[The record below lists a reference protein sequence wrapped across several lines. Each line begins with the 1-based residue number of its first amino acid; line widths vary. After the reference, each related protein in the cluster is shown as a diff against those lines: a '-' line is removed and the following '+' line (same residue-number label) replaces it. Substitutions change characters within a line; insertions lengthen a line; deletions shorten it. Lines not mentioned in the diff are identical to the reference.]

1 MTGTETRWLKDK
13 QILLISP
20 QDWDHIPI
28 SKHHYAEALGLANRV
43 LFLDPP
49 DWSMRPGAVRS
60 AATERQGVE
69 RITWRPCL
77 PRALR
82 FHAPELYR
90 LWIGREVRRL
100 VRTLR
105 ASPDLVW
112 CFDFNTYPDLRA
124 FGAPR
129 AIFHPVDPISDP
141 RQARV
146 GRTADLV
153 LSVSERI
160 LASVTAHAPGPIS
173 AVISHG
179 TGPEFEAL
187 ARMEPSAEAR
197 VGTIQC
203 GYFGN
208 LDRPTINV
216 DLLRAVARQH
226 PDITFHFWGPFSAGS
241 PLTAALADCGNCK
254 FHGALPKAELAQA
267 AAKMDCL
274 LLSYQDHAT
283 ESDRSNSHK
292 FLEYFATG
300 KVVVSTRMSIHAD
313 DPELIRMSGSADDSD
328 FPDLFSETVSDLG
341 THNAPQRQKRRK
353 ALALQNTY
361 PRNIARIDS
370 ILCQIETTTGSRKET
385 RS

>member
-1 MTGTETRWLKDK
+1 
-13 QILLISP
+13 
-20 QDWDHIPI
+20 
-28 SKHHYAEALGLANRV
+28 
-43 LFLDPP
+43 
-49 DWSMRPGAVRS
+49 MRPGAVRRT
-60 AATERQGVE
+60 ATERQGVE
-69 RITWRPCL
+69 RIIWRPCL

-82 FHAPELYR
+82 FHAPGLYR
-90 LWIGREVRRL
+90 IWIGREVRRL

-141 RQARV
+141 RQARI

-160 LASVTAHAPGPIS
+160 LESVTAHAPSPVS

-187 ARMEPSAEAR
+187 ARAE
-197 VGTIQC
+197 VSTQQMDGSIHC

-226 PDITFHFWGPFSAGS
+226 PDITFHYWGPFSEGS
-241 PLTAALADCGNCK
+241 PLAAALADCGNCL
-254 FHGALPKAELAQA
+254 FHGALPKAELAKA
-267 AAKMDCL
+267 AADMDCL
-274 LLSYQDHAT
+274 LLSYQDHET

-300 KVVVSTRMSIHAD
+300 KVVVSSRMSIYAD
-313 DPELIRMSGSADDSD
+313 DPELVRMSGAVDDSD
-328 FPDLFSETVSDLG
+328 FCDVFSETVNTLG
-341 THNAPQRQKRRK
+341 THNAPERQMRRK

-370 ILCQIETTTGSRKET
+370 ILCQIETTTGRSKET

>member
-1 MTGTETRWLKDK
+1 MTETDVQWLKDR

-49 DWSMRPGAVRS
+49 DWSMRPGVVRRV
-60 AATERQGVE
+60 ATERPGVE
-69 RITWRPCL
+69 RVTWRPCL
-77 PRALR
+77 PGALR
-82 FHAPELYR
+82 FHAPWLYR
-90 LWIGREVRRL
+90 IWIGREVRRL

-105 ASPDLVW
+105 ASPHLVW

-124 FGAPR
+124 FGASR
-129 AIFHPVDPISDP
+129 VIFHPVDPISDP
-141 RQARV
+141 RQARI
-146 GRTADLV
+146 GQTADLV
-153 LSVSERI
+153 LSVSDRI
-160 LASVTAHAPGPIS
+160 LASVTAHAPTPVS
-173 AVISHG
+173 AVINHG

-187 ARMEPSAEAR
+187 ARMEPSTPR
-197 VGTIQC
+197 LDDNIQC

-216 DLLRAVARQH
+216 GLLNAVARQH
-226 PDITFHFWGPFSAGS
+226 PEITFHYWGPFSAGS
-241 PLTAALADCGNCK
+241 PLAVALADCGNCR
-254 FHGALPKAELAQA
+254 FHGALPKAELARA
-267 AAKMDCL
+267 AAAMDCL
-274 LLSYQDHAT
+274 LLSYQDHET

-313 DPELIRMSGSADDSD
+313 DPELIRMSSSSDDSD
-328 FPDLFSETVSDLG
+328 FCDLFSETVNDLG
-341 THNAPQRQKRRK
+341 THNTPERQRRRK

-361 PRNIARIDS
+361 TRNIARIDS
-370 ILCQIETTTGSRKET
+370 ILCQIETSTGSSKET